1 MSESEH
7 KRNNAT
13 EPEVPATSR
22 TLSRREFLK
31 VAGVAGA
38 AVGVGAGFG
47 GLIAACGGEAETT
60 TTTGAATTSTAAT
73 GTTVGA
79 TTTTSAEAETGREIK
94 IGWVTPLTGPLASF
108 GVPDKYC
115 AERWAEA
122 VADGLVCG
130 DTKNHKISIITKD
143 SQSDGNRAAQV
154 AGDLI
159 NNDKVD
165 IVLVASTPDTVNPV
179 ADQAEALG
187 TPCLSNDCPWQP
199 YFFGRGG
206 DPAVG
211 FKWTYHTFWGAEDF
225 IATVN
230 SMFQAIPT
238 NKVVGALW
246 PNDADGNAFRPAWT
260 PFLAENGYK
269 LIDPGAYQNGTED
282 FTQQISQFKAAGC
295 ELLTGVVIPPD
306 MTNFWKQAAQQGW
319 VPKVCSVGK
328 ALLFPQSVEAMG
340 PIGNGLATELWWHK
354 DFPFKSSLTGETC
367 AELAADFEKR
377 EGIEWTAP
385 LLHYIV
391 FEMAVDT
398 LKRATSVDDKEAI
411 IAAVRS
417 MKFDSIG
424 GPVDF
429 SSPVAEGSLHPV
441 PNVSKTPLAGAQ
453 WLMLGGKWPFEEII
467 VDNTQAPMVTVQ
479 QPLKALP
486 ITA

>member
-1 MSESEH
+1 MIEHDERESR
-7 KRNNAT
+7 KGY
-13 EPEVPATSR
+13 
-22 TLSRREFLK
+22 SRREFLRI
-31 VAGVAGA
+31 AGVAGA
-38 AVGVGAGFG
+38 AVGAGAGLG
-47 GLIAACGGEAETT
+47 GLLAACGGTEETT
-60 TTTGAATTSTAAT
+60 TTTGAPTTTTA
-73 GTTVGA
+73 GPA
-79 TTTTSAEAETGREIK
+79 TTTTTAGPATTVTTAAEMGREIK
-94 IGWVTPLTGPLASF
+94 IGWVAPLTGSLASF

-130 DTKNHKISIITKD
+130 DGKNHKISIVTKD

-179 ADQAEALG
+179 ADQCEALG

-206 DPAVG
+206 DPKVG
-211 FKWTYHTFWGAEDF
+211 FKWTYHAFWGSEDF
-225 IATVN
+225 ITAVN
-230 SMFQAIPT
+230 AMFLAVPT
-238 NKVVGALW
+238 NKIVGGLW

-260 PFLAENGYK
+260 EFLAANGYK
-269 LIDPGAYQNGTED
+269 LIDPGPYQNGMED
-282 FTQQISQFKAAGC
+282 FTQQISQFKNAGV

-319 VPKVCSVGK
+319 TPKVCAVGK

-354 DFPFKSSLTGETC
+354 NFPFKSSLTGETC

-377 EGIEWTAP
+377 AGIQWTPP
-385 LLHYIV
+385 LLHYIT

-398 LKRATSVDDKEAI
+398 LKRTTNVDDKEAI
-411 IAAVRS
+411 MTAVKG
-417 MKFDSIG
+417 MKLDTIG
-424 GPVDF
+424 GTIDF
-429 SSPVAEGSLHPV
+429 TSPVADGSMHPV
-441 PNVSKTPLAGAQ
+441 PNVYKTPLGGAQ
-453 WLMLGGKWPFEEII
+453 WLMLGGKWQFEEVI
-467 VDNTQAPMVTVQ
+467 VNNAAAPMITVE

-486 ITA
+486 LTA

>member
-1 MSESEH
+1 MLDKDREGSP
-7 KRNNAT
+7 T
-13 EPEVPATSR
+13 
-22 TLSRREFLK
+22 TLSRREFLR
-31 VAGVAGA
+31 VAGIAGA
-38 AVGVGAGFG
+38 TIGVGAGLG
-47 GLIAACGGEAETT
+47 GLLVACGDEAETT
-60 TTTGAATTSTAAT
+60 TTTAGAE
-73 GTTVGA
+73 
-79 TTTTSAEAETGREIK
+79 TTTTTAGAETTTTTAAGVEMGREIK
-94 IGWVTPLTGPLASF
+94 IGWVAPLTGPLASF

-115 AERWAEA
+115 AERWTEA
-122 VADGLVCG
+122 VVDGLVCG
-130 DTKNHKISIITKD
+130 DGQNHPITIITKD

-154 AGDLI
+154 AGDLV

-179 ADQAEALG
+179 ADQCEALE

-211 FKWTYHTFWGAEDF
+211 FKWTYHSFWGAEDF
-225 IATVN
+225 IVAVN
-230 SMFQAIPT
+230 AMFQAVPT
-238 NKVVGALW
+238 NQVVGALW

-260 PFLAENGYK
+260 PFLAENGYT

-282 FTQQISQFKAAGC
+282 FTQQITQFKNAGV

-319 VPKVCSVGK
+319 SPKVCGVGK

-354 DFPFKSSLTGETC
+354 NFPFKSSLTGETC
-367 AELAADFEKR
+367 EELAADFEER
-377 EGIEWTAP
+377 EGIQWTAP

-391 FEMAVDT
+391 FEMAVDA
-398 LKRATSVDDKEAI
+398 LKRTTDVDDKETI
-411 IAAVRS
+411 MAAVRS

-424 GPVDF
+424 GPIDF
-429 SSPVAEGSLHPV
+429 SSPVADGSAHPV

-467 VDNTQAPMVTVQ
+467 VDNTGAPMVTVQ
-479 QPLKALP
+479 QPLQALP